1 MKTQTILILAGLG
14 IVGFYFYN
22 KSKNKTND
30 TTTPPA
36 TTPNATKGRIVKKVV
51 QKATAMQNFVKTK

>member
-22 KSKNKTND
+22 KSKNKPKD

-36 TTPNATKGRIVKKVV
+36 TTPTATKGKIVKRVV
-51 QKATAMQNFVKTK
+51 QKATAMQNFAKTK